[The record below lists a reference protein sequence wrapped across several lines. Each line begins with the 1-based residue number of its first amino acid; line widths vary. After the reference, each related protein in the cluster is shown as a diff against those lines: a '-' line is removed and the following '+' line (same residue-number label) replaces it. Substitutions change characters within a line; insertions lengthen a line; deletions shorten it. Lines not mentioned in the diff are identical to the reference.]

1 MSVARLTQAE
11 MDAALTDLPEW
22 APARDGTAIERHLKF
37 DNFVEAFGIMTSI
50 AILAEKQD
58 HHPEWFNV
66 YNRVEI
72 TLTTHDVP
80 GDGNGLSARDVT
92 LAKAID
98 ALV

>member
-1 MSVARLTQAE
+1 MSVERLTQAE
-11 MDAALTDLPEW
+11 IEAALADLPEW

-37 DNFVEAFGIMTSI
+37 DDFVEAFGVMTSI
-50 AILAEKQD
+50 AILAEKHD

-80 GDGNGLSARDVT
+80 GDGNGLSARDVK

-98 ALV
+98 AFV

>member
-1 MSVARLTQAE
+1 MSVAQLTEAE
-11 MDAALTDLPEW
+11 AQAALADLPEW

-37 DNFVEAFGIMTSI
+37 DDFVEAFGFMTSI
-50 AILAEKQD
+50 AILAEKHD

-80 GDGNGLSARDVT
+80 GDGNGLSQRDVD

-98 ALV
+98 GLV

>member
-1 MSVARLTQAE
+1 MSAARLTEAE
-11 MDAALTDLPEW
+11 RDIALTALPEW
-22 APARDGTAIERHLKF
+22 TLARDGNAIERHFKF
-37 DNFVEAFGIMTSI
+37 DNFVQAFGFMTSA

-80 GDGNGLSARDVT
+80 GEGSGLSQRDVT

-98 ALV
+98 ALL